1 MQNKGLVKTLAILL
15 ALICVF
21 YLSFSFV
28 VAHYDKQ
35 AKEYAAG
42 DAAKEYFY
50 VDSIAT
56 KKIPQTGATPV
67 FMIVLGSVVL
77 LLLNIEVIG
86 DEIKS
91 ANKGGIDKTEIV
103 KNVFDFEYCS
113 SNNNWYVAIQLAPTP
128 TPID

>member
-1 MQNKGLVKTLAILL
+1 MQNILDVQNVEKYYGSKSSLTKNAITQ
-15 ALICVF
+15 LINTN
-21 YLSFSFV
+21 
-28 VAHYDKQ
+28 ANPINHK
-35 AKEYAAG
+35 
-42 DAAKEYFY
+42 YFR
-50 VDSIAT
+50 I
-56 KKIPQTGATPV
+56 
-67 FMIVLGSVVL
+67 LGSVVL

-128 TPID
+128 TPIDWIILVAEQGQAIIGI

>member
-1 MQNKGLVKTLAILL
+1 VISLLVFICSFLLSYKLTRFLSSLTKNAITQ
-15 ALICVF
+15 LINTN
-21 YLSFSFV
+21 
-28 VAHYDKQ
+28 ANPINHK
-35 AKEYAAG
+35 
-42 DAAKEYFY
+42 YFR
-50 VDSIAT
+50 T
-56 KKIPQTGATPV
+56 
-67 FMIVLGSVVL
+67 LGSVVL

>member
-50 VDSIAT
+50 VDS
-56 KKIPQTGATPV
+56 
-67 FMIVLGSVVL
+67 SY
-77 LLLNIEVIG
+77 LNIMF
-86 DEIKS
+86 
-91 ANKGGIDKTEIV
+91 NYV
-103 KNVFDFEYCS
+103 KK
-113 SNNNWYVAIQLAPTP
+113 QRK
-128 TPID
+128 